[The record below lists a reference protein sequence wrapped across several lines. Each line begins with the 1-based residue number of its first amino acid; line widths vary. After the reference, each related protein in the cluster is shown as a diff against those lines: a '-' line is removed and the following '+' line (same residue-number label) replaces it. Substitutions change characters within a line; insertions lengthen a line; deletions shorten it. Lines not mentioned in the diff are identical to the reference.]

1 MHGLSRWRVTSGIRE
16 EDARAG
22 QESLTVGSWRPTI
35 SEVHGLAPHGQAVR
49 SISLSGEFRRGTK
62 VTRNMRVL
70 FVGDIVGSPGR
81 QIVRDRL
88 ADTVAQR
95 RVDLVIAN
103 GENSASGFGITP
115 RLAEELLNLGIAVI
129 SGGNHSWDRKEILEF
144 LPHEPRLLRP
154 ANFPEGNPGSGL
166 YVGAAKNGVKFAVL
180 NLQGRVFMTPIDDPF
195 RKADS
200 ELARIPEDVAFV
212 LVDMHAEAS
221 SEKLAMG
228 WYLDG
233 RVSAV
238 VGTHTHVA
246 TADEHVFPEGTAYI
260 TDVGMTGPHG
270 GVIGMDRNG
279 IIAKFLNGL
288 PARFDVASGDVQMNC
303 VLIETDDEGPRNAAG
318 RLRARSI
325 ERLRLRVD

>member
-1 MHGLSRWRVTSGIRE
+1 
-16 EDARAG
+16 
-22 QESLTVGSWRPTI
+22 
-35 SEVHGLAPHGQAVR
+35 
-49 SISLSGEFRRGTK
+49 
-62 VTRNMRVL
+62 MRVL

-88 ADTVAQR
+88 ADVVAQQR
-95 RVDLVIAN
+95 IDLVIAN

-115 RLAEELLNLGIAVI
+115 RLAQELLNMGIEVLT
-129 SGGNHSWDRKEILEF
+129 GGNHSWDRKEILEF

-166 YVGAAKNGVKFAVL
+166 YVGTAKNGVKYAVL

-200 ELARIPEDVAFV
+200 ELGKIPEDIAFV
-212 LVDMHAEAS
+212 LVDMHAETT
-221 SEKLAMG
+221 SEKIAMG

-233 RVSAV
+233 RVTAV

-246 TADEHVFPEGTAYI
+246 TADEHVFPQGTAYI
-260 TDVGMTGPHG
+260 T

-279 IIAKFLNGL
+279 IVGKFLNGL
-288 PARFDVASGDVQMNC
+288 PARFEVASGNVQMNC
-303 VLIETDDEGPRNAAG
+303 VLIETDNEGQRNASG

-325 ERLRLRVD
+325 ERLRLRID

>member
-1 MHGLSRWRVTSGIRE
+1 
-16 EDARAG
+16 
-22 QESLTVGSWRPTI
+22 
-35 SEVHGLAPHGQAVR
+35 
-49 SISLSGEFRRGTK
+49 
-62 VTRNMRVL
+62 MRIL
-70 FVGDIVGSPGR
+70 FLGDIVGSPGR

-88 ADTVAQR
+88 ADIVAQR
-95 RVDLVIAN
+95 QIDLVIAN

-166 YVGAAKNGVKFAVL
+166 YVGTAKNGVKFAVL

-195 RKADS
+195 RKADT
-200 ELARIPEDVAFV
+200 ELARIPPDVAFV
-212 LVDMHAEAS
+212 LVDMHAETT

-270 GVIGMDRNG
+270 GVIGMDRNA

-288 PARFDVASGDVQMNC
+288 PARFEVASGGVQMNC
-303 VLIETDDEGPRNAAG
+303 VLIETDEEAPRNAAG

-325 ERLRLRVD
+325 ERLRFRID